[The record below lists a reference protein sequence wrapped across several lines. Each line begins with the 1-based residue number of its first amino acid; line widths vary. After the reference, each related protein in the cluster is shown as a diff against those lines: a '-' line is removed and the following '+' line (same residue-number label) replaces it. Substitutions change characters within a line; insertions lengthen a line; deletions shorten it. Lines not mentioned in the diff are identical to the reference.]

1 MLCLHNTLPLNSGF
15 LDLHTGRNR
24 TSALFE
30 SVSNV
35 KCFLAALARIETSH
49 AYIPLPWWE
58 KWGTK
63 DICWEHR
70 ARGRGGTLACVNQK
84 YWSSPCH
91 LFSLCPSLSSR
102 RFPQGVF
109 LCAWGDCI
117 DCIFAP
123 TSCIHHYSLGEGWAI
138 VGWCLFVFF
147 PSFRPICQRRWTSVL
162 QVVLSDPLSRQLRQN
177 VVQVIGVGVT
187 VAGQVGAK
195 FCLVVNLVPHN
206 RVRLPRGAG
215 CADGED
221 QASVPRCYQ
230 QLQDLVTHR
239 RMQLFYNTTKK
250 KERFQTHEVFCAM
263 VTLPLTFLPLS
274 LSGR

>member
-1 MLCLHNTLPLNSGF
+1 MPL
-15 LDLHTGRNR
+15 
-24 TSALFE
+24 
-30 SVSNV
+30 
-35 KCFLAALARIETSH
+35 I
-49 AYIPLPWWE
+49 
-58 KWGTK
+58 
-63 DICWEHR
+63 
-70 ARGRGGTLACVNQK
+70 
-84 YWSSPCH
+84 
-91 LFSLCPSLSSR
+91 SLGPSLVCR
-102 RFPQGVF
+102 RFPQGTF

-123 TSCIHHYSLGEGWAI
+123 HHHAASLLFGWRLSI
-138 VGWCLFVFF
+138 VGRWGVFLFVFSIL
-147 PSFRPICQRRWTSVL
+147 PLSVCQRRCTSVL

-221 QASVPRCYQ
+221 QAPVPRRYQ
-230 QLQDLVTHR
+230 QLQDLVAQR
-239 RMQLFYNTTKK
+239 KMQLFYNTTTKK
-250 KERFQTHEVFCAM
+250 KGFQTREMFYCKE
-263 VTLPLTFLPLS
+263 PLTFLPFS